1 MTFDITPEEA
11 RQQIKHQLV
20 RECLGSEYIKLNLT
34 NKLQVIEDTESSTTS
49 IVCDIQSNDEIISIE
64 GSGNGPIDAFYLS
77 LSQKLSEEYCSLSNF
92 HFLEFGI
99 RADLLKRNRRNW
111 SGSDAYVEAVLVVR
125 NDDGNDFVFRS
136 VRQSVINASLS
147 VALVA
152 IEYLINLERA
162 VIQVHRAIKDAKKR
176 KRSDIVSSHTMK
188 MIQLVDR
195 GAYGDTIRKQRELD
209 DDSE

>member
-1 MTFDITPEEA
+1 MLFI
-11 RQQIKHQLV
+11 
-20 RECLGSEYIKLNLT
+20 
-34 NKLQVIEDTESSTTS
+34 
-49 IVCDIQSNDEIISIE
+49 
-64 GSGNGPIDAFYLS
+64 YLCR
-77 LSQKLSEEYCSLSNF
+77 K
-92 HFLEFGI
+92 
-99 RADLLKRNRRNW
+99 
-111 SGSDAYVEAVLVVR
+111 GSDAYVEAVLVVR

-209 DDSE
+209 NDSE